1 MTFKTTL
8 SVVALCTAT
17 TAFADGCD
25 TVRFS
30 DVGWTDITA
39 TTAATSIVL
48 DALGYEATTDLLSV
62 PVTYT
67 SLAEGNIDVF
77 LGNWMPTMEADLAP
91 YRDAG
96 TVEVIRTNL
105 EGAKYTLATNEAGA
119 AAGITDFNN
128 IAAAK
133 DALDGKIYGIEPGN
147 DGNRLISDMI
157 ASGTFGLDGFEVVES
172 SEQGMLAQVAR
183 ADERGEPVVFLGWEP
198 HPMNANF
205 KMTYLAGGDDWFG
218 PDFGGAVVDT
228 NTRAGYSAE
237 CPNVGKLLSNL
248 VFSLQMENEIMGA
261 ILNDGTDPTEAAKA
275 WLAAN
280 PDAWAGWLD
289 GVTTKDGG
297 DAAAAVTAALSN

>member
-48 DALGYEATTDLLSV
+48 NALGYEATTDLLSV

-133 DALDGKIYGIEPGN
+133 SGVRQPEAARGVLDGANAGFDA
-147 DGNRLISDMI
+147 DGGQKR
-157 ASGTFGLDGFEVVES
+157 
-172 SEQGMLAQVAR
+172 
-183 ADERGEPVVFLGWEP
+183 
-198 HPMNANF
+198 
-205 KMTYLAGGDDWFG
+205 LAGRWGSDHRRGWWRGDCRSWSDCSG
-218 PDFGGAVVDT
+218 P
-228 NTRAGYSAE
+228 
-237 CPNVGKLLSNL
+237 C
-248 VFSLQMENEIMGA
+248 
-261 ILNDGTDPTEAAKA
+261 
-275 WLAAN
+275 
-280 PDAWAGWLD
+280 
-289 GVTTKDGG
+289 GG
-297 DAAAAVTAALSN
+297 DRGFAGARCSRLATAQ